1 MTRLIGYARV
11 STEDQ
16 RPELQLDALRAAGCD
31 PIFVEH
37 RSGADR
43 KRPELARMLAAVA
56 KGDTVVVWRLDRLG
70 RSLPHLI
77 ELIEQLGKG
86 GVGFKSLNEAI
97 DTTTAGGRLIFH
109 MMGALAE
116 FERSLIRE
124 RTKAGMIAARGMG
137 DQGKLS
143 RSGLRLAG
151 RSGRARSIPQTIRE
165 AVIAARGIGELAD
178 VLKARYGIGRMTIYR
193 IEKEG
198 AANGGPP

>member
-1 MTRLIGYARV
+1 MIMPRLIGYARV

-43 KRPELARMLAAVA
+43 KRPELASMLAAVA
-56 KGDTVVVWRLDRLG
+56 KDDTVVVWRLDRLG

-77 ELIEQLGKG
+77 ELVEQLGKAD
-86 GVGFKSLNEAI
+86 VGFKSLTEAI

-124 RTKAGMIAARGMG
+124 RTKAGMLAARGMG
-137 DQGKLS
+137 DLGKPS

-151 RSGRARSIPQTIRE
+151 RSGRAPSIPVAIRE
-165 AVIAARGIGELAD
+165 AIVARLEIGELAKTIAAD
-178 VLKARYGIGRMTIYR
+178 YGVGRSSVYR
-193 IEKEG
+193 IAKAG
-198 AANGGPP
+198 